1 MKTDTARR
9 EKRRF
14 ERIPARNLVSF
25 AYLAPERQEEQPDGL
40 ARTLDVCAGG
50 ARVETD
56 SALEVGERLRLEIA
70 LGSMIVRAEATVIH
84 VGISADS
91 MTEAG
96 VVFDRIPA
104 PDRETL
110 TALGY

>member
-1 MKTDTARR
+1 MATETAHR

-25 AYLAPERQEEQPDGL
+25 AYLTPEVRPEPTEGL

-50 ARVETD
+50 ARLETD
-56 SALEVGERLRLEIA
+56 RSLKIGERLHLEIA

-84 VGISADS
+84 VAKGLDS
-91 MTEAG
+91 MIQAG
-96 VVFDRIPA
+96 LSFDRIPP

-110 TALGY
+110 IALGY

>member
-1 MKTDTARR
+1 MDTAQR

-14 ERIPARNLVSF
+14 ERIPAHNLVSF
-25 AYLAPERQEEQPDGL
+25 AYLTQEVRTGPVDGL
-40 ARTLDVCAGG
+40 GRTLDVCAGG

-56 SALEVGERLRLEIA
+56 RQLRIGERLHLEIA

-84 VGISADS
+84 VGTTDDS

-96 VVFDRIPA
+96 VVFDRIPP